1 MIAGPRPDRLL
12 DMMLLLAVA
21 ASLAGCGAVA
31 FPVRTTSAA
40 AKIVPVAGKVVATPL
55 DATADVID

>member
-1 MIAGPRPDRLL
+1 MTQCFQRSRLL
-12 DMMLLLAVA
+12 STMLLLAMA
-21 ASLAGCGAVA
+21 TSLAGCGVAA

-40 AKIVPVAGKVVATPL
+40 VKIVPVAGDVVAAPL